1 MDLRIFTG
9 TVAPDSNGAATLSF
23 TPAFE
28 DNPIISA
35 IAMGTDADSNVF
47 VSALSKTSVTFQIS
61 RDVVD
66 ESDDITIH
74 VTAISSTA
82 MRRPSFTPSLIQ
94 TPA

>member
-9 TVAPDSNGAATLSF
+9 TTTPNSTGVATLSF
-23 TPAFE
+23 SPTFE
-28 DNPIISA
+28 DVPVISA
-35 IAMGTDADSNVF
+35 ITVGENADSNVF
-47 VSALSKTSVTFQIS
+47 VSALSRTSVTFQIS